1 MHDISKPVFWEKN
14 KIKKYF
20 KMFAENFNPAYKVL
34 MLSQTGYAALFRHCG
49 DELNF
54 CCYIIPGN
62 PKCTPENLA
71 YWHDYIIK
79 EDQNISRALG
89 NNFKMERMKAA
100 SLRLGGEKVTYDKH
114 CLLIGDAAGMIDP
127 LTGMKSISATCPLWF
142 LCFQNICEVLG
153 RKSMSS

>member
-1 MHDISKPVFWEKN
+1 MQHCFDIAGMNSTSAVILSREIQN
-14 KIKKYF
+14 VLLKI
-20 KMFAENFNPAYKVL
+20 
-34 MLSQTGYAALFRHCG
+34 SH
-49 DELNF
+49 
-54 CCYIIPGN
+54 
-62 PKCTPENLA
+62 
-71 YWHDYIIK
+71 
-79 EDQNISRALG
+79 ISRALG